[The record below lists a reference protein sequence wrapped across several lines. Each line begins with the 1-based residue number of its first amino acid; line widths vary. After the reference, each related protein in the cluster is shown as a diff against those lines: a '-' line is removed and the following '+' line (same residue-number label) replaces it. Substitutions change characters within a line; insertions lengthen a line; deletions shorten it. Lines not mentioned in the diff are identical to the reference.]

1 MGIIIKVEKQT
12 SKILTVHEPMK
23 LTRQSTMWKK
33 QMLPFAAALVLAGVR
48 TASAV
53 DYPSTILADHPIAYY
68 RLEETSGTTAADSS
82 ASGLFPG
89 TYIVNGSHPLLG
101 QPGIDTN
108 SIALLAAQA
117 SSVTAGYY
125 AELNQQ
131 APFSFEI
138 WARPASVSS
147 TDYRCPIGNFS
158 GWGTATQSGWYVYQT
173 PGGAG
178 SAFAFIMV
186 GSGVWISQGMAPLNW
201 YHLVGTYNGTNAS
214 FYING
219 ALVGTQNASG
229 YAANSVNNSG
239 VNVLG
244 LGQRGDNTSFFD
256 GGLDEFA
263 YYTNALTAA
272 QVLAHYQAGT
282 NSFRVASLPPS
293 ILKDVASVTNYAGH
307 TAQFKV
313 VADGT
318 APLAYQ
324 WYKGTFSI
332 SGATNNTLTFTSVPA
347 DDSTTYSVII
357 TNYVGSITSS
367 VATLTVSTG
376 LLIDAP
382 LTSIIRNVGS
392 AAAFEIVAEGA
403 LPITYQWHNGD
414 ASVIPG
420 ATNQTLWLSN
430 VQLTNDGATYYV
442 SVINPYTP
450 IDSSPATLNVQAR
463 PVTNQITGYAKV
475 VMADDPVAYWQ
486 MDETNGSTTAVDT
499 AGSFDGTYIA
509 GAGSFTFGAPTG
521 IPHDTNAAL
530 GVASGATISIPYAI
544 EINPPGS
551 FSVEGWFKPAST
563 AANNNDYR
571 TALSSMSNPWGAG
584 PTGWLVYQTG
594 GNNWSWWPY
603 NGYWSGVQLTDPDP
617 IVAGRWYYIV
627 LTYDRST
634 FTLYV
639 DGVAKASGTDSGF
652 VQNGNVPS
660 GSVDYN
666 YNYNQ
671 NHDLSASGPVTLGWR
686 NPVDFNPFNG
696 TMDDVAI
703 YNKVLTPQQ
712 IQNHLLNT
720 THLTIVNSGGK
731 IVIIWP
737 TGTLQSATN
746 VIGPYTNVSGAT
758 SPYTNSVVGTQRFY
772 RAQLQ

>member
-1 MGIIIKVEKQT
+1 
-12 SKILTVHEPMK
+12 
-23 LTRQSTMWKK
+23 MWKK
-33 QMLPFAAALVLAGVR
+33 QLLPFAAALVLSGVR
-48 TASAV
+48 TANAV

-108 SIALLAAQA
+108 SITLSVANP

-125 AELNQQ
+125 AALNQQ

-138 WARPASVSS
+138 WARPVS
-147 TDYRCPIGNFS
+147 TDPANFRCPIGNFS
-158 GWGTATQSGWYVYQT
+158 GWGTATQSGWYVYQSS
-173 PGGAG
+173 G
-178 SAFAFIMV
+178 SPNTFAFITA
-186 GSGVWISQGMAPLNW
+186 SGVWITSPTITLLNW
-201 YHLVGTYNGTNAS
+201 YHLVGTYDGANMS
-214 FYING
+214 FYMNG
-219 ALVGTQNASG
+219 VLIGTQNAAG
-229 YAANSVNNSG
+229 YVANSVNNSG
-239 VNVLG
+239 VNPIALG
-244 LGQRGDNTSFFD
+244 NRGDSSGYGAFD

-263 YYTNALTAA
+263 YFTNALTAA

-293 ILKDVASVTNYAGH
+293 ILTDTASVTNYAGH
-307 TAQFKV
+307 TVQFKV
-313 VADGT
+313 LADGT

-324 WYKGTFSI
+324 WYKGTSSI
-332 SGATNNTLTFTSVPA
+332 GGATNNTLAFTSAPP
-347 DDSTTYSVII
+347 DDGTTYSVIV

-392 AAAFEIVAEGA
+392 TAAFEIVAEGA

-414 ASVIPG
+414 SSLIPG

-442 SVINPYTP
+442 SVINPYTS
-450 IDSSPATLNVQAR
+450 IDSGSATLNVQAR

-475 VMADDPVAYWQ
+475 VMADGPVAYWQ
-486 MDETNGSTTAVDT
+486 LDETNGSNTAVDT

-551 FSVEGWFKPAST
+551 FSVEGWFKPASV
-563 AANNNDYR
+563 AANGNDYR

-603 NGYWSGVQLTDPDP
+603 NGYWTGVQLTDPDA
-617 IVAGRWYYIV
+617 IVAGQWYYIV
-627 LTYDRST
+627 LTYDGTT

-639 DGVAKASGTDSGF
+639 NGVARASGTDSGF

-660 GSVDYN
+660 GSLDYN

-671 NHDLSASGPVTLGWR
+671 NHDPGASGPVTLGWR

-720 THLTIVNSGGK
+720 THLSIVSSGSN
-731 IVIIWP
+731 IVITWP
-737 TGTLQSATN
+737 VGTLQSSTN
-746 VIGPYTNVSGAT
+746 VIGPYVNIIGAT

>member
-1 MGIIIKVEKQT
+1 MGTIIKVEKQT
-12 SKILTVHEPMK
+12 SKTLTVHESMK
-23 LTRQSTMWKK
+23 LTKKSTMWKK

-108 SIALLAAQA
+108 SITLSVAQA

-138 WARPASVSS
+138 WARPVS
-147 TDYRCPIGNFS
+147 TDPANFRCPIGNFS
-158 GWGTATQSGWYVYQT
+158 GWGTATQSGWYVYQSS
-173 PGGAG
+173 G
-178 SAFAFIMV
+178 SPNTFAFITA
-186 GSGVWISQGMAPLNW
+186 SGVWITSPTITLLNW
-201 YHLVGTYNGTNAS
+201 YHLVGTYDGTNMR
-214 FYING
+214 FYMNG
-219 ALVGTQNASG
+219 APVGTNSAAG
-229 YAANSVNNSG
+229 YVANSVNNSG
-239 VNVLG
+239 VNPIALG
-244 LGQRGDNTSFFD
+244 NRGDSSGYGAFD

-282 NSFRVASLPPS
+282 NSFRVAALPPS
-293 ILKDVASVTNYAGH
+293 ILTDVHSISAYAGH
-307 TAQFKV
+307 IVQFKV
-313 VADGT
+313 LADGT

-324 WYKGTFSI
+324 WYKGTSPI
-332 SGATNNTLTFTSVPA
+332 GGATNNTLAFTCVPA
-347 DDSTTYSVII
+347 DDSTTYSVVI

-376 LLIDAP
+376 LLIDAQ
-382 LTSIIRNVGS
+382 LTSITRNVGS

-414 ASVIPG
+414 STAIPG

-430 VQLTNDGATYYV
+430 VQLTNDGATYYI
-442 SVINPYTP
+442 SVINPYTS
-450 IDSSPATLNVQAR
+450 IDSGSATLNVQAR

-475 VMADDPVAYWQ
+475 VMADGPVAYWQ

-671 NHDLSASGPVTLGWR
+671 NHDPSASGPVTLGWR

-746 VIGPYTNVSGAT
+746 VIGPYTNVSEAT

-772 RAQLQ
+772 RAQL